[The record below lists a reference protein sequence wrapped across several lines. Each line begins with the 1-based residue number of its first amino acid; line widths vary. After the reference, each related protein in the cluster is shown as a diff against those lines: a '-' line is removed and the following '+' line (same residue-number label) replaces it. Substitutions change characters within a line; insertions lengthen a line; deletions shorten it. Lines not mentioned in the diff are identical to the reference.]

1 MQAMSE
7 AWRVLLAAQMAR
19 KRHINSEPDIEF
31 QDVNCSVVEYL
42 CEEECIC
49 NHDVFDPI
57 DYHRS
62 CVEELSTKVKRHPI
76 DQDVLKQHNAT
87 ASILRL
93 LPLGAFALGLGV
105 VQFLIGRR
113 IDTAELLRTV
123 DATVQKVRYLGDP
136 QPLQTKSPGSGNDSV
151 AFTKPR
157 SSQSIKVPRK
167 QRTFY
172 ARPVFQL
179 MATNN
184 DEIDEEI
191 LDTDD
196 GFSVVDGIKSVIPLL
211 LLVLV
216 ASKLESILHLSQV
229 LKQNASPAYIRDSMV
244 PILDRLNGA
253 GIKGQAIYTLSLLL
267 WTMTVGITTPLETAA
282 GIAFGA
288 KKGIICNAIGKIGG
302 AVLSF
307 VLGRQILYKY
317 VHKKLKNNEI
327 LNLVE
332 ESIEEHP
339 LGVSLMMRF
348 SPLPEFAKNFGLS
361 ILKVRARWFAVA
373 VLLHGLPFTCLWT
386 SVGAE
391 TASIM
396 RGGAPSSAL
405 KFLLT
410 GVTWFSKS
418 FVMEQWG
425 VLG

>member
-1 MQAMSE
+1 MMF
-7 AWRVLLAAQMAR
+7 LTILTTIGLAFKNYLPR
-19 KRHINSEPDIEF
+19 S
-31 QDVNCSVVEYL
+31 SVTQSIKTV
-42 CEEECIC
+42 
-49 NHDVFDPI
+49 
-57 DYHRS
+57 
-62 CVEELSTKVKRHPI
+62 ST
-76 DQDVLKQHNAT
+76 QVLKQHNVT
-87 ASILRL
+87 SSILRL
-93 LPLGAFALGLGV
+93 LPLGALALGLGV
-105 VQFLIGRR
+105 VKFLIGQR
-113 IDTAELLRTV
+113 IDTTELLRTV
-123 DATVQKVRYLGDP
+123 DATVQKVRYVGDP
-136 QPLQTKSPGSGNDSV
+136 QSLQRTQFPGSGHDSV
-151 AFTKPR
+151 ASTNPGSR
-157 SSQSIKVPRK
+157 QSIKVPRK

-172 ARPVFQL
+172 ARPVSQL

-184 DEIDEEI
+184 DEMDEEM

-196 GFSVVDGIKSVIPLL
+196 GFSVVDALKSIIPLL

-229 LKQNASPAYIRDSMV
+229 LKENASPAYIRDSMV

-317 VHKKLKNNEI
+317 VHRKLKNNEI

-396 RGGAPSSAL
+396 RGGASSTTL

-418 FVMEQWG
+418 FVMEQWSA
-425 VLG
+425 LGEELLSNSFALIL